1 MWLITVQQTSLA
13 KRVEYADG
21 VNEFIKS
28 GFTQVPSDLVKPFR
42 VQESP
47 VQFECKVTQIIAL
60 GEKVELVILCEV
72 VKIHIN
78 ASFRRKRSNR
88 SI

>member
-1 MWLITVQQTSLA
+1 MILFNKLRCRVQST
-13 KRVEYADG
+13 DG

-28 GFTQVPSDLVKPFR
+28 GVTPVPSDLVKPFR

-60 GEKVELVILCEV
+60 GEVEQGT
-72 VKIHIN
+72 
-78 ASFRRKRSNR
+78 
-88 SI
+88 

>member
-1 MWLITVQQTSLA
+1 MLM
-13 KRVEYADG
+13 

-28 GFTQVPSDLVKPFR
+28 GPTQVPSDLVKPFR
-42 VQESP
+42 VKVP

-60 GEKVELVILCEV
+60 GEKGGAGSFVRGK
-72 VKIHIN
+72 VKIHN
-78 ASFRRKRSNR
+78 YASFRRKRSNR